1 MSLFEFEEPGWHT
14 GGGGNG
20 SGGFDETTASNVE
33 NFWCHERIA
42 LQRHRGV
49 KAETGRLAQNAIEA
63 AIEAIERNGYR
74 LSLPMQFRFPNESE
88 AESTRYP
95 QGQEEI
101 SRVEER
107 GLSYSVKRR
116 KTS

>member
-1 MSLFEFEEPGWHT
+1 MSTKFVAVLGVMHQAVGAMPKDPYPMSLRLPPELHQRLEECAARLKIKRHT
-14 GGGGNG
+14 
-20 SGGFDETTASNVE
+20 
-33 NFWCHERIA
+33 
-42 LQRHRGV
+42 
-49 KAETGRLAQNAIEA
+49 LAQNAIEA

-74 LSLPMQFRFPNESE
+74 LSLPMQFRFPNEAG
-88 AESTRYP
+88 AELAAYP

-107 GLSYSVKRR
+107 GPGYTVKRR

>member
-1 MSLFEFEEPGWHT
+1 MPKEKDTYPMSLRLPPEL
-14 GGGGNG
+14 
-20 SGGFDETTASNVE
+20 
-33 NFWCHERIA
+33 
-42 LQRHRGV
+42 LQRLEECASRLKIKRH
-49 KAETGRLAQNAIEA
+49 TLAQNAIEA

-74 LSLPMQFRFPNESE
+74 LSLPMQFRFMNESE
-88 AESTRYP
+88 AQTTRYP

-107 GLSYSVKRR
+107 GTSYTIKRR